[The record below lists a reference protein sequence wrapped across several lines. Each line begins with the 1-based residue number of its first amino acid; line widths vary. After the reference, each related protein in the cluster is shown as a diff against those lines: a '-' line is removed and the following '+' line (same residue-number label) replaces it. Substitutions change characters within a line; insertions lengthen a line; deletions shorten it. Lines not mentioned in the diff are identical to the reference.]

1 MPEVRFVGHH
11 LAHATIAFHASD
23 FDAAAVLVI
32 DGNGVEPWELLPAG
46 QPTPPDGIDEGDGFD
61 STSMPG
67 AHTLDRL
74 AGARQ
79 IGRERWELHLD
90 ALAVQVAVSAQEA
103 IERVVLH
110 LAGVARALAGPA
122 NLCLAG
128 GVALRRRSTAAGS
141 RSSPTPPT
149 PSRASVASDSTSSCS
164 MASCLRGTAGGGGRG
179 GRFTPSLMCAGR
191 PRLASPPFG

>member
-1 MPEVRFVGHH
+1 MPEVRFVGRH

-110 LAGVARALAGPA
+110 LAGVARACGPREPLSRRRRRAETSFNGRGEPIVSNAAHAVACFRRLGLDFLVLDGELLAGD
-122 NLCLAG
+122 G
-128 GVALRRRSTAAGS
+128 GWWRS
-141 RSSPTPPT
+141 
-149 PSRASVASDSTSSCS
+149 
-164 MASCLRGTAGGGGRG
+164 RG
-179 GRFTPSLMCAGR
+179 
-191 PRLASPPFG
+191 